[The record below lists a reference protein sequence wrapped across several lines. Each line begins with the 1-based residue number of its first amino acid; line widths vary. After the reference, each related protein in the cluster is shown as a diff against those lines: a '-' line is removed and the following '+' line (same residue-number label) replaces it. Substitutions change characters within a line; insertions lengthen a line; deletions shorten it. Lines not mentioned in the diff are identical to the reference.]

1 MRKPFF
7 GHQFLKLPKRYSRTM
22 VSLKCVNPRCIK
34 AVSWKGGACSSCRKE
49 GVVEHP
55 SVAGKREKDYQR
67 SHDKRAEGDVTTLIK
82 NIVSTMKRNSKKRKH
97 PFSEVQV
104 YSALV
109 EVFEKE
115 KSNLEAYGENGED
128 AKAYAALCG
137 CATGSGNQCQELVTI
152 NSNSPNIISID
163 RQGQEEKKSGYC
175 ANNGEGLVIVCA
187 AHNYQ
192 VGHHE
197 DAVPVKKKSHTRRT
211 HMTQTVDSMV
221 KKTRV
226 SFSQH
231 HMNTYEN
238 NPNPSP
244 SSFLMS

>member
-1 MRKPFF
+1 MA
-7 GHQFLKLPKRYSRTM
+7 L
-22 VSLKCVNPRCIK
+22 LKCVGLHCIK
-34 AVSWKGGACSSCRKE
+34 KVSWKGGACSSCRKE
-49 GVVEHP
+49 GVVEHS
-55 SVAGKREKDYQR
+55 SVAGKREKFYQR
-67 SHDKRAEGDVTTLIK
+67 SHDKRAEGDVAELIK
-82 NIVSTMKRNSKKRKH
+82 NMVSTMKRNSKKRRH
-97 PFSEVQV
+97 PFSEVQAL
-104 YSALV
+104 SALV

-115 KSNLEAYGENGED
+115 KSNLEACGENGED

-137 CATGSGNQCQELVTI
+137 CATGSGNQCQELVTT
-152 NSNSPNIISID
+152 NCNSPNIISID
-163 RQGQEEKKSGYC
+163 RQGEKEKKSGYC

-187 AHNYQ
+187 VHNYQ
-192 VGHHE
+192 VAHHE
-197 DAVPVKKKSHTRRT
+197 DAVPVKKKKHART